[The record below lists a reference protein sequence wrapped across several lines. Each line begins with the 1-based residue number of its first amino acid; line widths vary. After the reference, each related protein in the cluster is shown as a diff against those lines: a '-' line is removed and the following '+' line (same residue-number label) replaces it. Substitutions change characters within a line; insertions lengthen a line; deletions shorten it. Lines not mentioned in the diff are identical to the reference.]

1 MAASSRNTA
10 LHTYVDDNG
19 MSWNKAGLDGASNFA
34 TAVDGHAAAG
44 AHPVWINTKRRQ
56 ARTITY
62 QDATTLRTYRPI
74 FYTAATFA
82 AVAIGDIIAVVI
94 PGEVAAVNYA
104 AIKKNPEKQPGSGA
118 SRHDA
123 EHA

>member
-1 MAASSRNTA
+1 MAATSRNTA
-10 LHTYVDDNG
+10 LHTYVDDSG
-19 MSWNKAGLDGASNFA
+19 ASWNKAGLDGASNFA

-44 AHPVWINTKRRQ
+44 AHPVWTNTKRRV

-74 FYTAATFA
+74 FYTAASFA
-82 AVAIGDIIAVVI
+82 AVAIGDIIAVTV
-94 PGEVAAVNYA
+94 PGVVAAVNYS
-104 AIKKNPEKQPGSGA
+104 AIKKNPERTPGTGA